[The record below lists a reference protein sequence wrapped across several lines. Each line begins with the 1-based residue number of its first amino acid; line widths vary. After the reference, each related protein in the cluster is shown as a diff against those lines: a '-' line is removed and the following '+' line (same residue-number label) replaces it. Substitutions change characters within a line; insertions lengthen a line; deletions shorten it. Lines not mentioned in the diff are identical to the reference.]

1 MDSGNLQDNNKERQ
15 AGMVRNNM
23 TLEDSISFQLYTEII
38 EIFARNYFS
47 YVFNAKRFMQFIPM
61 QLSVKKISK
70 LESFSYQLQK
80 FGLNLVLKELNDSL
94 SPLQ

>member
-1 MDSGNLQDNNKERQ
+1 MQDNNKERQ

-47 YVFNAKRFMQFIPM
+47 YVFNAKRFMQALSDNIAKYEQQFGALDEPVTGMPPM
-61 QLSVKKISK
+61 N
-70 LESFSYQLQK
+70 
-80 FGLNLVLKELNDSL
+80 FGTPNTMA
-94 SPLQ
+94 